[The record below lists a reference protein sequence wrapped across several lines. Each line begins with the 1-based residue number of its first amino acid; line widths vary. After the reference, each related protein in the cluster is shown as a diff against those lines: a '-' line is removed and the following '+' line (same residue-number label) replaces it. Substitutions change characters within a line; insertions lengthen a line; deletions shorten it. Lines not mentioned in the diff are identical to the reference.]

1 MAGRIG
7 YAPSLMQAIYSAQR
21 IQLNLLINGRLDMA
35 GDEWKKE
42 SPMNGRD
49 GQKKVP
55 PSWRPAS
62 LPFWQ
67 QALLISLA
75 LLFLFVTS
83 LAITNF
89 TYQIFINSKT
99 PAEDAHRSNALSLLR
114 NKSNL
119 NSGKIEFG
127 RTLDP
132 ITQKENTKAQI
143 TD

>member
-1 MAGRIG
+1 
-7 YAPSLMQAIYSAQR
+7 
-21 IQLNLLINGRLDMA
+21 MA

-55 PSWRPAS
+55 QSWRPAL

-67 QALLISLA
+67 QVLLISLA
-75 LLFLFVTS
+75 LSFLFAIS

-99 PAEDAHRSNALSLLR
+99 PAEDAHKSNALSLLR
-114 NKSNL
+114 NKSNS
-119 NSGKIEFG
+119 NNDKIEFG
-127 RTLDP
+127 QTLDH
-132 ITQKENTKAQI
+132 ITRKENTKAQI